1 MFNLFYMNSVY
12 SDYCDI
18 THMNCSVWDCFS
30 CDAYKKYIDEH
41 LDELPKECENFE
53 EKVDSEN

>member
-18 THMNCSVWDCFS
+18 THMNCSVCDCYS
-30 CDAYKKYIDEH
+30 CDAYIIKW
-41 LDELPKECENFE
+41 LDDQRKECENVE
-53 EKVDSEN
+53 NKVDSENR